1 MAKHDVYRLRAS
13 ANYVVDCQA
22 DILAG
27 LNSRFVVPLL
37 PIDQA
42 PRPAAR
48 LNPVFVIGGT
58 AWVMV
63 AQFAAAL
70 PVTELGEIVAHLGDD
85 AYTISNALD
94 LLISGF

>member
-13 ANYVVDCQA
+13 PNYVVDCQA

-48 LNPVFVIGGT
+48 LNPVFVIDGT
-58 AWVMV
+58 AWVWSLSS
-63 AQFAAAL
+63 QR
-70 PVTELGEIVAHLGDD
+70 PCQ
-85 AYTISNALD
+85 
-94 LLISGF
+94 